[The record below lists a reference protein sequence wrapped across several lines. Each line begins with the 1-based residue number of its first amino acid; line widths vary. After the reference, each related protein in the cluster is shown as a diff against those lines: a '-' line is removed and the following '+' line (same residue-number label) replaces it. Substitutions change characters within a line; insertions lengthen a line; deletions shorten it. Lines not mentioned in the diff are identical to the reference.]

1 MIENKISTSIYSHP
15 ATTFIWESYLDYAS
29 MVPQNDL
36 EHVLHKLI
44 QKKRALE
51 LDNNLQKSLSP
62 RILHEKMWIKTSCKG
77 TDMIYN
83 LYLSGLVSID
93 T

>member
-44 QKKRALE
+44 QKKE
-51 LDNNLQKSLSP
+51 
-62 RILHEKMWIKTSCKG
+62 H
-77 TDMIYN
+77 
-83 LYLSGLVSID
+83 
-93 T
+93 